1 MEKSMYSLMLMD
13 DIIKEIDRLAYEQ
26 GTNRSYLINHI
37 LAEYLQIKTP
47 EMQIKEIFGLMSE
60 HLNNL
65 AGFKV
70 QTKPS
75 DFCIAIKSPLEYK
88 YRPTIKYSVEI
99 YRSRAVEIYRSNAVE
114 IYRPHGD
121 AIGEFRVVFRTQ
133 HIELLRRL
141 AAFFDLWIGM
151 ETFYIQ
157 KMFKNAAIHYDVDE
171 GRFKRIFMYP
181 ASQENITNDML
192 SKAIG
197 DYIEMFD
204 GILKFYL
211 YNPQADAEEVE
222 HRYADYLKNG
232 LIII

>member
-13 DIIKEIDRLAYEQ
+13 DIIKEIDRLAYDQ
-26 GTNRSYLINHI
+26 GTNRSNMINHI
-37 LAEYLQIKTP
+37 LAEYLQMKTP
-47 EMQIKEIFGLMSE
+47 EMQIKEIFNLMSA
-60 HLNNL
+60 HLNTL
-65 AGFKV
+65 TGFKV
-70 QTKPS
+70 QALPS

-99 YRSRAVEIYRSNAVE
+99 NRTY
-114 IYRPHGD
+114 GD
-121 AIGEFRVVFRTQ
+121 TIGELRVVFRTQ

-141 AAFFDLWIGM
+141 ASFFELWIGM
-151 ETFYIQ
+151 ETFYIH
-157 KMFKNAAIHYDVDE
+157 KLFKGAAIHYSVEE
-171 GRFKRIFMYP
+171 GRFKRTFMFP
-181 ASQENITNDML
+181 ASQETVTNDML

-211 YNPQADAEEVE
+211 YNPQIDEEEVE
-222 HRYADYLKNG
+222 HRYVGYLKDG

>member
-1 MEKSMYSLMLMD
+1 MDKSMYSLMLMD
-13 DIIKEIDRLAYEQ
+13 SVIKEIDRLAYEQ
-26 GTNRSYLINHI
+26 GTNRSNLINHI

-47 EMQIKEIFGLMSE
+47 EMQIKEIFILMTE
-60 HLNNL
+60 RLGNL

-70 QTKPS
+70 QALPS

-99 YRSRAVEIYRSNAVE
+99 YRTY
-114 IYRPHGD
+114 GD
-121 AIGEFRVVFRTQ
+121 TIGELRVVFRTQ

-141 AAFFDLWIGM
+141 AEFFDLWMGM
-151 ETFYIQ
+151 ESFYIQ
-157 KMFKNAAIHYDVDE
+157 KLFKNASIRYSVDE
-171 GRFKRIFMYP
+171 GRFKRTFMFP
-181 ASQENITNDML
+181 ASQEAVTNDML

-204 GILKFYL
+204 SVLKFYL
-211 YNPQADAEEVE
+211 YNPQAGAEEIE
-222 HRYADYLKNG
+222 HRYVDYLKNG

>member
-13 DIIKEIDRLAYEQ
+13 SIIKEIDRLAYEQ
-26 GTNRSYLINHI
+26 GTNRSNLINHI
-37 LAEYLQIKTP
+37 LAEYLQVKTP
-47 EMQIKEIFGLMSE
+47 EMQIKEIFNLMAA

-70 QTKPS
+70 QALPS

-99 YRSRAVEIYRSNAVE
+99 YRTY
-114 IYRPHGD
+114 GD
-121 AIGEFRVVFRTQ
+121 TIGELRVVFRTQ
-133 HIELLRRL
+133 HIELLSRL
-141 AAFFDLWIGM
+141 SSFFELWIGM
-151 ETFYIQ
+151 ETFYIH
-157 KMFKNAAIHYDVDE
+157 KLFENAVIRYAVDE
-171 GRFKRIFMYP
+171 GRFKRSFMFP
-181 ASQENITNDML
+181 AAHENVTNDLL

-211 YNPQADAEEVE
+211 YNPQADTEEIE
-222 HRYADYLKNG
+222 HRYIDYLKNG

>member
-13 DIIKEIDRLAYEQ
+13 DVIKGIDRLAYER
-26 GTNRSYLINHI
+26 GTNRSNMVNLV

-47 EMQIKEIFGLMSE
+47 EMQIKEIFNLMSAQ
-60 HLNNL
+60 LNGL

-70 QTKPS
+70 QALPS

-99 YRSRAVEIYRSNAVE
+99 YRTY
-114 IYRPHGD
+114 GD
-121 AIGEFRVVFRTQ
+121 TIGELRVAFRTQ

-141 AAFFDLWIGM
+141 AAFFQLWMGM
-151 ETFYIQ
+151 EAYYIQ
-157 KMFKNAAIHYDVDE
+157 KFFKNKSIRYDVDE
-171 GRFKRIFMYP
+171 GRFRRTFMFP
-181 ASQENITNDML
+181 ASQENVTNDML

-211 YNPQADAEEVE
+211 YNPQADEEE
-222 HRYADYLKNG
+222 MERRYVDYLKNG

>member
-13 DIIKEIDRLAYEQ
+13 NIIKEIDRLAYEQ
-26 GTNRSYLINHI
+26 GTNRSNLINHI
-37 LAEYLQIKTP
+37 LADYLQIKTP
-47 EMQIKEIFGLMSE
+47 EMQIKEIFSLMSE
-60 HLNNL
+60 HLSNL

-70 QTKPS
+70 QALPS

-99 YRSRAVEIYRSNAVE
+99 NRVY
-114 IYRPHGD
+114 GD
-121 AIGEFRVVFRTQ
+121 TIGELRVVFRTQ

-141 AAFFDLWIGM
+141 AVFFSLWIDM
-151 ETFYIQ
+151 ETFYIH
-157 KMFKNAAIHYDVDE
+157 KLFKNASIHYSVDE
-171 GRFKRIFMYP
+171 GRFKRTFMFP
-181 ASQENITNDML
+181 ASQETVTNDML

-204 GILKFYL
+204 GILKFFI
-211 YNPQADAEEVE
+211 YNPQAGAGEIER
-222 HRYADYLKNG
+222 RYTDYLKNG

>member
-13 DIIKEIDRLAYEQ
+13 SIIKEIDRLAYEQ
-26 GTNRSYLINHI
+26 GTNRSNLVNHI

-47 EMQIKEIFGLMSE
+47 EMQIKEIFDLMSA
-60 HLNNL
+60 HLNSL

-70 QTKPS
+70 QPLPS

-99 YRSRAVEIYRSNAVE
+99 YRTY
-114 IYRPHGD
+114 GD
-121 AIGEFRVVFRTQ
+121 TIGELRVAFRTQ

-141 AAFFDLWIGM
+141 AGFFDLWIDM
-151 ETFYIQ
+151 EAFYIQ
-157 KMFKNAAIHYDVDE
+157 KLFKNTSIHYSVDE
-171 GRFKRIFMYP
+171 GRFKRSFMFP
-181 ASQENITNDML
+181 SSQESVTNDML

-211 YNPQADAEEVE
+211 YNPQSDAAEVE
-222 HRYADYLKNG
+222 HLYLDYLKNG

>member
-26 GTNRSYLINHI
+26 GTNRSNLINHI

-47 EMQIKEIFGLMSE
+47 EMQIKEIFDLMSQ

-70 QTKPS
+70 QAVPS

-99 YRSRAVEIYRSNAVE
+99 YRAY
-114 IYRPHGD
+114 GD
-121 AIGEFRVVFRTQ
+121 TIGELRVAFRTQ
-133 HIELLRRL
+133 HIELLTRL
-141 AAFFDLWIGM
+141 AAFFELWMGM
-151 ETFYIQ
+151 ETFYVH
-157 KMFKNAAIHYDVDE
+157 KLFKNTPIHYGVDV
-171 GRFKRIFMYP
+171 GRFKRTFMFP
-181 ASQENITNDML
+181 ARQENVTNDML
-192 SKAIG
+192 SRAIG
-197 DYIEMFD
+197 DYIGMFD

-211 YNPQADAEEVE
+211 YNPQADAAEIER
-222 HRYADYLKNG
+222 RYVDYLRNG